1 MTPTEFYLL
10 LVICLIAAGTGIGG
24 LALGIKAHISVV
36 RKDEFD
42 KWTAMLQK
50 VHAAVFA
57 GETGKNGLAVEV
69 KELRGFKHDYP
80 SDQTAT
86 WMQFALITCRT
97 HKSSGQMRCGHCISC
112 QVDKMAV
119 EVEKCRGDS
128 KILRLVVQW
137 MQDQGAKFPIKF
149 ADD

>member
-1 MTPTEFYLL
+1 MSPNEFVLL
-10 LVICLIAAGTGIGG
+10 MVLCLIAAGTGIGG

-36 RKDEFD
+36 RKEEFD
-42 KWTAMLQK
+42 RLSTLAERIHTALYG
-50 VHAAVFA
+50 
-57 GETGKNGLAVEV
+57 GEGGKNGLVTEIRA
-69 KELRGFKHDYP
+69 LREFKHNYP
-80 SDQTAT
+80 SDQTAV

-97 HKSSGQMRCGHCISC
+97 HKAAPQIRCGRCMSC
-112 QVDKMAV
+112 LLEKIDV

>member
-1 MTPTEFYLL
+1 MTPTEFNLL

-36 RKDEFD
+36 RKEDYDRLAARAEAIY
-42 KWTAMLQK
+42 TALYG
-50 VHAAVFA
+50 
-57 GETGKNGLAVEV
+57 GESGKNGLVAEIRA
-69 KELRGFKHDYP
+69 LREFKHNYP

-137 MQDQGAKFPIKF
+137 MQDQGAKFPIRF